1 MPPGGA
7 LLSRADASAVA
18 QSAALLVT
26 AAARFAMLLSWDDGS
41 PVPQVHGGAAQADYA
56 VVQKGGALGTAMN
69 VLSG

>member
-1 MPPGGA
+1 
-7 LLSRADASAVA
+7 
-18 QSAALLVT
+18 
-26 AAARFAMLLSWDDGS
+26 MLLSWDDGS